1 VAGQGARDFA
11 TTQLDFLREYRRLVP
26 AGRNPRLAL
35 GRVVV
40 PFDGADQA
48 TRQRYRAYAD
58 SRYQRT
64 RQLQGERGI
73 LFAPDLVGP
82 AEEIVARLRA
92 DVAVQEV
99 SELRLELPYE
109 FSLADYE
116 QILHDVVHLVAPKL
130 GWRPRTAAAGVP
142 AEAEAS

>member
-1 VAGQGARDFA
+1 LSG
-11 TTQLDFLREYRRLVP
+11 P
-26 AGRNPRLAL
+26 AGIRGWRWAGWWCRSTVRTRPPR
-35 GRVVV
+35 R
-40 PFDGADQA
+40 
-48 TRQRYRAYAD
+48 RYLAYAD

-64 RQLQGERGI
+64 LQPNGERGI

-92 DVAVQEV
+92 DVAVREV

-116 QILHDVVHLVAPKL
+116 QILHDVVHLVAPEL
-130 GWRPRTAAAGVP
+130 GWRPRAAATGEP